1 MRLPLPA
8 PRLSTAAQAAAPSA
22 MVIGSL
28 RLDLHLPSTHSL
40 KEKRSIVKSILQRLR
55 NEFNV
60 STAEVGEQD
69 RWQIAQLG
77 IACVSSNSTYA
88 EEQLR
93 AVVDWIYDNRP
104 DLEVS
109 RAEIELL

>member
-1 MRLPLPA
+1 MI
-8 PRLSTAAQAAAPSA
+8 
-22 MVIGSL
+22 IGSL
-28 RLDLHLPSTHSL
+28 LLDLHIPTVHSL
-40 KEKRSIVKSILQRLR
+40 KEKRSVVKSILQRLR

-77 IACVSSNSTYA
+77 VACVSSDAHYA
-88 EEQLR
+88 QEQLR
-93 AVVDWIYDNRP
+93 AVVDWIYENRP

-109 RAEIELL
+109 SAHIELF

>member
-1 MRLPLPA
+1 MMVLGRLISYE
-8 PRLSTAAQAAAPSA
+8 RI
-22 MVIGSL
+22 MIIGSL
-28 RLDLHLPSTHSL
+28 LLDIHIPTAHSL
-40 KEKRSIVKSILQRLR
+40 KEKRSVVKSVLQRLR

-77 IACVSSNSTYA
+77 VVCVSSDRRYA
-88 EEQLR
+88 QEQLQ
-93 AVVDWIYDNRP
+93 AVVDWIYEHRP
-104 DLEVS
+104 DVTIS

>member
-1 MRLPLPA
+1 
-8 PRLSTAAQAAAPSA
+8 

-28 RLDLHLPSTHSL
+28 LLEVHINRAHSL
-40 KEKRSIVKSILQRLR
+40 KNKRSVVKSVLQRLR

-77 IACVSSNSTYA
+77 VVCVSSDRQYA
-88 EEQLR
+88 QQQLQ
-93 AVVDWIYDNRP
+93 AVVDWLYTNRP
-104 DLEVS
+104 DLDISV
-109 RAEIELL
+109 AEIELL

>member
-1 MRLPLPA
+1 
-8 PRLSTAAQAAAPSA
+8 

-28 RLDLHLPSTHSL
+28 LLELHLPTAHSL

-69 RWQIAQLG
+69 RWLIAQLG
-77 IACVSSNSTYA
+77 VACVSSNRRYA
-88 EEQLR
+88 EEQLQ
-93 AVVDWIYDNRP
+93 AVVDWLYANRP
-104 DLEVS
+104 DLDIS
-109 RAEIELL
+109 RATIELL

>member
-1 MRLPLPA
+1 
-8 PRLSTAAQAAAPSA
+8 

-28 RLDLHLPSTHSL
+28 ILDLFLPTAHSL
-40 KEKRSIVKSILQRLR
+40 KDKRSSVKSILQRLR

-60 STAEVGEQD
+60 STAEVGHQD

-77 IACVSSNSTYA
+77 IVCVSSDGHYA
-88 EEQLR
+88 QEQLH
-93 AVVDWIYDNRP
+93 AVVEWIYTNRP

-109 RAEIELL
+109 RADIEIL

>member
-1 MRLPLPA
+1 
-8 PRLSTAAQAAAPSA
+8 
-22 MVIGSL
+22 MVLGSL
-28 RLDLHLPSTHSL
+28 LLELHLPTAHSL
-40 KEKRSIVKSILQRLR
+40 KEKRSSVKSILQRLR

-77 IACVSSNSTYA
+77 VACVSSDAHYA

-93 AVVDWIYDNRP
+93 AVVAWVELNRP
-104 DLEVS
+104 DLEIS
-109 RAEIELL
+109 RVTIELF